1 MVVAWWWLLVG
12 VWWVKWDVSGG
23 FLMGFAR
30 ASCLEEEEE
39 RETAKKE
46 WGIALYSPVV
56 WPVLTVPTHGLKVV
70 T

>member
-1 MVVAWWWLLVG
+1 MVS

-39 RETAKKE
+39 EERETVKK
-46 WGIALYSPVV
+46 
-56 WPVLTVPTHGLKVV
+56 KNN
-70 T
+70 